1 MDFEPEGQGESLI
14 SSAQEKTAQRTH
26 YLLVASRLVFVFAHG
41 VLLVCGSL
49 HLSGKAGRDSGDAHI
64 TVSWWLVFLPA
75 WLGDSICLGLVI
87 SSWFASCPYIR
98 LCLAERQA
106 RLGEANPSILTELL
120 PDIIMAV
127 PGLLFMILALVAEIL
142 LCRYLDLK
150 QNGEEGTL
158 LPSIV
163 IFVLLASF
171 ACCRGICIRTD
182 GELFVILGGGIL
194 ATSMAALRVP
204 EGMGSADAWILVL
217 PALFSAAGF
226 LLAVF
231 LRLRGLRGVL
241 NRQERLLRIAEQIFA
256 FALVVVLLALT
267 IAVAPMKAQAIGA
280 TTVFAAP
287 ALGTAVGGSLCI
299 ISLLRVQMAIVE
311 SRSTLIRDRLTAWT
325 ALRCSQSARVIAPSQ
340 EPMRPIA
347 AEGHASPAL
356 PDNHGIA
363 SVDHQLLSDVRG
375 GV

>member
-41 VLLVCGSL
+41 LLLVCGSL
-49 HLSGKAGRDSGDAHI
+49 HLSAKSRHDPHDADAAA
-64 TVSWWLVFLPA
+64 SWWLVFLPV

-120 PDIIMAV
+120 PDIVMAV
-127 PGLLFMILALVAEIL
+127 PGLIFMILALVAEIL
-142 LCRYLDLK
+142 LCRYLDRK
-150 QNGEEGTL
+150 QNGEDGTL
-158 LPSIV
+158 MPSMI
-163 IFVLLASF
+163 IFILLASF

-182 GELFVILGGGIL
+182 GEMFVILGAGIL
-194 ATSMAALRVP
+194 VTSVAALRVP
-204 EGMGSADAWILVL
+204 GDMFGADAWILVL

-231 LRLRGLRGVL
+231 LRSRNRREVL
-241 NRQERLLRIAEQIFA
+241 NPQERFLRIAEQIFA
-256 FALVVVLLALT
+256 AALVIALT
-267 IAVAPMKAQAIGA
+267 ALAVALAPTKALADPGA
-280 TTVFAAP
+280 ATAP

-299 ISLLRVQMAIVE
+299 IAVLRVQMEIVE
-311 SRSTLIRDRLTAWT
+311 SRSTLIRDRLTAWA
-325 ALRCSQSARVIAPSQ
+325 ALRCNQSARVIAPSQ
-340 EPMRPIA
+340 EAMAPIA
-347 AEGHASPAL
+347 IDGRPGPTAAGHHGVSAGDQRVSRDAL
-356 PDNHGIA
+356 
-363 SVDHQLLSDVRG
+363 G